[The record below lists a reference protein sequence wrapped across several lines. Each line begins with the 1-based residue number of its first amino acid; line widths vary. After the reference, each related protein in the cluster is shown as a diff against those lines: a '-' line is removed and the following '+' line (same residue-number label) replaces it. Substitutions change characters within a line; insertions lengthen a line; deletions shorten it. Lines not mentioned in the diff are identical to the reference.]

1 MLDQQN
7 STKKSL
13 IARRP
18 SQLPLLDKFEALSF
32 RLFGR
37 FSPYVLKNV
46 FPNLK
51 NTLEKGRV
59 KIYHETYISMMF
71 FVTFLTV
78 PVSIVAG
85 IAALTFS
92 FLPILLLVPL
102 PLFVMLGFLVLP
114 MNSASDRSS
123 GLEREIP
130 FAAAYISVMSSGGI
144 APYSSFKRLTDV
156 DLMPTMRKEA
166 RDIVKDVEIFGVD
179 PLSALEIAAK
189 RTPLDIFKEF
199 LRGYASTVIIG
210 GDIGHY
216 LERKAEDIFKMRALR
231 VKAAAERLGM
241 LLETFI
247 IVMVMMSLCFYILFA
262 VNNIQTGTATTTAA
276 PDISQ
281 FSGIL
286 LYTYIFTPMLSCLF
300 VYLAHSMQ
308 PKTPVVEMRPY
319 KVFGISCVF
328 AVLTFMLLTNF
339 MGAVELPIFTQLQA
353 MGLDLSIALSV
364 ALIISTAPAAIVH
377 MRLAKK
383 RASMEQGVAN
393 FLRDLTE
400 VRKTGLSPE
409 KCIESLSKR
418 EYGTFTKEL
427 RKISSEISW
436 GIPIKNVMHDF
447 LKRTKSWM
455 VQIVMFLLVETIDVG
470 GGTVGM
476 IDSLARFNNM
486 TQEVEKEKKMSTR
499 PYIFMPYLASVLLVA
514 TTIMMMGLTTGLGV
528 PGMETAPTDN
538 SLMQTVFMTAVIF
551 NSYLIGIVAGKISE
565 ESIGAGFKHA
575 AILVLISIIAAKL
588 IPQFVKLG

>member
-1 MLDQQN
+1 
-7 STKKSL
+7 
-13 IARRP
+13 
-18 SQLPLLDKFEALSF
+18 LPFLDKFEALSF

-37 FSPYVLKNV
+37 FSPYVLKNI

-59 KIYHETYISMMF
+59 KIYHETYISLMF
-71 FVTFLTV
+71 FITFLTV
-78 PVSIVAG
+78 PISIVAG

-92 FLPILLLVPL
+92 FLPILILVPL
-102 PLFVMLGFLVLP
+102 PLFVMLGFLVVP

-179 PLSALEIAAK
+179 PLSALENASK

-199 LRGYASTVIIG
+199 LSGYASTVIIG

-308 PKTPVVEMRPY
+308 PKTPVMEMRPY
-319 KVFGISCVF
+319 KVFGVSCVI
-328 AVLTFMLLTNF
+328 AILAFMLMTNF
-339 MGAVELPIFTQLQA
+339 MGATELPLFTQLQA
-353 MGLDLSIALSV
+353 MGLDLSIALSF

-377 MRLAKK
+377 IRLAKK

-409 KCIESLSKR
+409 KCIESLSQR

-447 LKRTKSWM
+447 LNRTKSWM

-499 PYIFMPYLASVLLVA
+499 PYVFMPYLASVLLVA

-538 SLMQTVFMTAVIF
+538 TLMQTVFMTAVIF

-575 AILVLISIIAAKL
+575 TILVIISIIAAKL
-588 IPQFVKLG
+588 IPIFVKLG